1 MSYGS
6 VLFFAA
12 KLTNIKDVLCV
23 GTMRGRGHNILL
35 NANQAK
41 IVKALTCDLCSKVHP
56 GLLGSLR
63 RIKGGFE
70 TMVLDGNY
78 SAKR

>member
-12 KLTNIKDVLCV
+12 KLTNIEDVLCV
-23 GTMRGRGHNILL
+23 GTMRERWHNVLL

-41 IVKALTCDLCSKVHP
+41 IVEVLTCDLCSKVHP
-56 GLLGSLR
+56 RLLQSMR
-63 RIKGGFE
+63 YIKGGFE
-70 TMVLDGNY
+70 TMVSDRNC
-78 SAKR
+78 SAKC

>member
-6 VLFFAA
+6 VLSFAA

-23 GTMRGRGHNILL
+23 ETMRGRGHNVLI

-41 IVKALTCDLCSKVHP
+41 IVEALTGDLCFEVHP
-56 GLLGSLR
+56 ELLGSLR

-70 TMVLDGNY
+70 TMISD
-78 SAKR
+78 

>member
-6 VLFFAA
+6 VLSFAA
-12 KLTNIKDVLCV
+12 KLANIEDVLCV
-23 GTMRGRGHNILL
+23 GTMRGRWHNVLLL
-35 NANQAK
+35 NANQAN
-41 IVKALTCDLCSKVHP
+41 IVEASTCDLCSNVHS

-70 TMVLDGNY
+70 TMVSD
-78 SAKR
+78 